1 MEFPVI
7 IRIGSVALHP
17 HPVLEARAY
26 LIGFRSYLTR
36 RRAVGDV
43 LPTRTRWAVVV
54 AAIIGAALGS
64 KVLFWLIDAPQT
76 WARLDDVAYIM
87 GGKTIVGALMGGA

>member
-1 MEFPVI
+1 M
-7 IRIGSVALHP
+7 S
-17 HPVLEARAY
+17 
-26 LIGFRSYLTR
+26 
-36 RRAVGDV
+36 D
-43 LPTRTRWAVVV
+43 
-54 AAIIGAALGS
+54 